1 MNSMIVQTKAAAT
14 LNLHLL
20 APIIEHMRTDHPLE
34 HFGRNTRTI
43 HREPGL
49 SVLLVVMQ
57 SGAFLNEHK
66 APGALTVQVLEGRIA
81 FFSEGQQVEAGPF
94 ELITLAAHAPH
105 KLEALE
111 ASALLLTIAGN
122 T

>member
-1 MNSMIVQTKAAAT
+1 MTAHPKAAPT
-14 LNLHLL
+14 LNLHSL
-20 APIIEHMRTDHPLE
+20 APIIEHMRSDRPLE

-49 SVLLVVMQ
+49 SVLLIVLHA
-57 SGAFLNEHK
+57 GAFLSEHK
-66 APGALTVQVLEGRIA
+66 APGALTVQVLEGRIV
-81 FFSEGQQVEAGPF
+81 FTSEGQQVEAGPL

-105 KLEALE
+105 KVEALE
-111 ASALLLTIAGN
+111 ASTLLVTIAAN